1 MIVQSLSTR
10 PQKCID
16 TEFENRK
23 TEEEL
28 SNEIEMQ
35 ALKMEEKRKT
45 KEKHKHKKR
54 TKRKN
59 CELNFQRQLR
69 IATRAD
75 KVNK

>member
-35 ALKMEEKRKT
+35 ALKIEK
-45 KEKHKHKKR
+45 KENEGNNINIKKR

>member
-35 ALKMEEKRKT
+35 ALKMEKKENEGKT
-45 KEKHKHKKR
+45 
-54 TKRKN
+54 
-59 CELNFQRQLR
+59 
-69 IATRAD
+69 
-75 KVNK
+75 

>member
-35 ALKMEEKRKT
+35 ALKMEKKRK
-45 KEKHKHKKR
+45 R
-54 TKRKN
+54 RKN
-59 CELNFQRQLR
+59 INIKKEQKER
-69 IATRAD
+69 T
-75 KVNK
+75 VN